1 MPQSDLEVSRVNGYL
16 IFLFVLLSTATLFD
30 GFDAAM
36 LTVAAPDARETLH
49 ISLSEWGV
57 VFGLARLGV
66 VASFF
71 FLLFADRWGRRFL
84 MLATI
89 VGFAVFNSLTAF
101 ATDKVQFT
109 AYQFFARLFL
119 QAEYSLA
126 IIVIGEEF
134 PARLRGRA
142 IAILTSFSTLGVML
156 VAAMHSYVLL
166 AQCATGSVAAGDCVP
181 PPGNWLHDGGQLVI
195 AWCQRLLGQPVDGA
209 NWRILYIIGLLPLAL
224 VFFLRFGM
232 RETRRFTAE
241 QSLNERAGLS
251 AREIVR
257 AEYAHAKLPWLP
269 EYRRRTLLVGLLWNC
284 VNLVIAPA
292 VAFWVIYAREEL
304 GFTPSTVGAI
314 IFWGYAGG
322 VLGHVVAGYLIDR
335 LGRKWTCSAFYIF
348 AACAIFMLFQAR
360 SEAGQYLWMVL
371 TVFGFTLANTATH
384 VYASELFPTAIRA
397 TGYGWTTNLFG
408 RVTEVG
414 TSFLVAAFVNTLG
427 ISGSVAIVSV
437 GPILGALLV
446 LRYAPETKGLT
457 LEEVQQVV
465 GGEAAVPGQ
474 AAASVAQSA
483 GDADLSKGPHPRSL
497 SR

>member
-1 MPQSDLEVSRVNGYL
+1 MSASLTPTSPNDLEVTQVSGYL

-71 FLLFADRWGRRFL
+71 FLLFADRWGRRSL

-101 ATDKVQFT
+101 ATDKIQFT
-109 AYQFFARLFL
+109 VYQFFARLFL

-126 IIVIGEEF
+126 IIMIGEEF

-142 IAILTSFSTLGVML
+142 IAILTSFATLGVML
-156 VAAMHSYVLL
+156 VAAMNSYVLL
-166 AQCATGSVAAGDCVP
+166 EPCATGSVAAGNCVP
-181 PPGNWLHDGGQLVI
+181 TPGNWLHDNGQLAI
-195 AWCQRLLGQPVDGA
+195 AWGQQLLGQPVDGA
-209 NWRILYIIGLLPLAL
+209 NWRILYILGLLPLAL

-232 RETRRFTAE
+232 RETRRFAAE
-241 QSLNERAGLS
+241 QSANERADLS
-251 AREIVR
+251 VREILR
-257 AEYAHAKLPWLP
+257 SEYAHAKLPWRP
-269 EYRRRTLLVGLLWNC
+269 EYRRCTLLVGLLWNC

-322 VLGHVVAGYLIDR
+322 ILGHFVAGDLIDR
-335 LGRKWTCSAFYIF
+335 IGRKWTCSAFYIF
-348 AACAIFMLFQAR
+348 AAVAIFMLFQVR
-360 SEAGQYLWMVL
+360 SEGGQYFWMIL

-408 RVTEVG
+408 RITEVG

-446 LRYAPETKGLT
+446 LRYAPETRGLT

-465 GGEAAVPGQ
+465 SGKTSLSVGQ
-474 AAASVAQSA
+474 ATPVVQSA
-483 GDADLSKGPHPRSL
+483 AGRE
-497 SR
+497 